1 MSRLIQKSGYIK
13 SGSAKRYMKYIATR
27 EGVEIIQ
34 GDDPVT
40 ENQQKLIHDL
50 LQDFPEERKS
60 FEYQDYLASPTLR
73 SASAFI
79 SSAIDSN
86 AHTMQDRDIYMR
98 YIATRPRVEKHGEH
112 GLFSSAPDVDLAQA
126 LAELEKHEGNVWT
139 FIFSLRREDASR
151 LGYDSAASWRSL
163 LMLHRT
169 KIAGAL
175 GISAE
180 NFHWYAAFH
189 DEGSHPHV
197 HMMVWSDDPKQG
209 FLTTDGIETMRSKL
223 TNTIFKDEL
232 QNLYVRKD
240 ISYKELTA
248 QAQSAMAELIQ
259 KMQSH
264 TYTSPVIEQKMHELV
279 LALGSAKGKK
289 QYGYLKK
296 ETKEL
301 VDSIVDEL
309 AAQPEV
315 AECYAVWNR
324 LRDELEA
331 YYKDKP
337 REHLPLSQQK
347 EFRVIKNMVIREAE
361 NIRLGVYTFE
371 DEQMNDELVSYE
383 MPKLPSIPLAKQETN
398 FNREDFLIDYWK
410 NKWRQGHPWAAHLL
424 GKLYRDGVEIPQ
436 DLQEAERWFRISA
449 EAGNEVSEYALGK
462 LLLEQGRTAEAL
474 DCLDRAAEHGNSY
487 AMYCLGKLCIA
498 GETVEKDIDTAMA
511 YFTDAAEHGNQYA
524 QYALGK
530 LYLQGR
536 EILRDREKAL
546 RWLELSAAQGNNY
559 AEYLLDRAD
568 EYRDPSIMLSATKLL
583 HHMSRIFQT
592 NSVPPANPQGICMD
606 SKRRKQ
612 LLEKRLALGHKIDDH
627 EEKVQIHM

>member
-34 GDDPVT
+34 GDGSVT
-40 ENQQKLIHDL
+40 KNQRKLIQDL
-50 LQDFPEERKS
+50 LQDFPEEKKS
-60 FEYQDYLASPTLR
+60 FEYQDYIASPTLR

-112 GLFSSAPDVDLAQA
+112 GLFSSAADVDLAQA

-151 LGYDSAASWRSL
+151 LGYDSSTSWRSL

-175 GISAE
+175 GIPTE
-180 NFHWYAAFH
+180 NFHWYAAYH

-232 QNLYVRKD
+232 QNLYVQKD
-240 ISYKELTA
+240 ISYKELTSSA
-248 QAQSAMAELIQ
+248 QRAMAELIQ

-264 TYTSPVIEQKMHELV
+264 IYTSPVIEQKMQELV

-301 VDSIVDEL
+301 VDSIVDAL

-315 AECYAVWNR
+315 AECYAVWNS

-337 REHLPLSQQK
+337 REHLPLSKQK

-371 DEQMNDELVSYE
+371 DEEMLDESAIYE
-383 MPKLPSIPLAKQETN
+383 MPKLPSIPLAKQEAN
-398 FNREDFLIDYWK
+398 FNREDNLIDYWK

-462 LLLEQGRTAEAL
+462 MLLPDYPGSALHWLEES
-474 DCLDRAAEHGNSY
+474 AEHGCDY
-487 AMYCLGKLCIA
+487 AMYYLGKLCLA
-498 GETVEKDIDTAMA
+498 GEIVHKDVETALEW
-511 YFTDAAEHGNQYA
+511 FTQAAEHGNQYA

-530 LYLQGR
+530 IYLQGR
-536 EILRDREKAL
+536 EIPRDREKAL
-546 RWLELSAAQGNNY
+546 RWLEHSAAQGNNY

-568 EYRDPSIMLSATKLL
+568 EYRDPSIMLSATRLL

-592 NSVPPANPQGICMD
+592 NSVPPSNPQGIRMD

-627 EEKVQIHM
+627 EEKVQTYM